1 MYKIAAWMGGGVR
14 LHVMR
19 WGRVGI
25 VPLMV
30 VAGILGGCVAD
41 GPPARVWAA
50 SVCAALNPWR
60 EEISTLT
67 TRAQQ
72 QTPTATT
79 PQQAKDNLV
88 RMLEGARDASEKAR
102 ARVAG
107 AGVPEVD
114 GGEAVAAG
122 VTGSLA
128 KVRDAYGRAGE
139 AMRALPTED
148 ATAFYDGVGNVMATL
163 QREYDASALDTSSL
177 RSTELQQAFGEV
189 PECL

>member
-1 MYKIAAWMGGGVR
+1 
-14 LHVMR
+14 MR
-19 WGRVGI
+19 RPHAVL
-25 VPLMV
+25 VPLL
-30 VAGILGGCVAD
+30 VAAAAVLGGCMAD
-41 GPPARVWAA
+41 GPPPRVWAA
-50 SVCAALNPWR
+50 SVCSALNPWR
-60 EEISTLT
+60 EEIATLT

-72 QTPTATT
+72 QTPHATT
-79 PQQAKDNLV
+79 PQQAKENLV

-102 ARVAG
+102 GKVAA

-114 GGEAVAAG
+114 GGGDIADG

-128 KVRDAYGRAGE
+128 QVRDAYGRAGDS
-139 AMRALPTED
+139 MRALPTED
-148 ATAFYDGVGNVMATL
+148 PAVFYDSVSTVMATL